1 MDLLFPGRKP
11 KEVLEEGGDDDLD
24 TGDKKDD
31 GDVKGMFDCSAF
43 SRLQIFAYNFGISQL
58 FLWPFV
64 VTKISL
70 SVAS

>member
-43 SRLQIFAYNFGISQL
+43 SFYKFLHTILEYLNYFSWSFIVSQIC
-58 FLWPFV
+58 
-64 VTKISL
+64 L

>member
-31 GDVKGMFDCSAF
+31 GDVKGMFDCLNLCIQFWNIST
-43 SRLQIFAYNFGISQL
+43 IFHGLLL
-58 FLWPFV
+58 FQKLP
-64 VTKISL
+64 SL
-70 SVAS
+70 FVAS

>member
-31 GDVKGMFDCSAF
+31 GDVKGIFDGSAF
-43 SRLQIFAYNFGISQL
+43 SLLQIYAYNFGISPL
-58 FLWPFV
+58 FFMV
-64 VTKISL
+64 FCCFKN
-70 SVAS
+70 

>member
-43 SRLQIFAYNFGISQL
+43 SRLQIFSIILEYYHYYS
-58 FLWPFV
+58 WSFV
-64 VTKISL
+64 VSKISL
-70 SVAS
+70 SIAS

>member
-43 SRLQIFAYNFGISQL
+43 SRLQIFAYNFGISPLL
-58 FLWPFV
+58 FMVFCCF
-64 VTKISL
+64 KN
-70 SVAS
+70 